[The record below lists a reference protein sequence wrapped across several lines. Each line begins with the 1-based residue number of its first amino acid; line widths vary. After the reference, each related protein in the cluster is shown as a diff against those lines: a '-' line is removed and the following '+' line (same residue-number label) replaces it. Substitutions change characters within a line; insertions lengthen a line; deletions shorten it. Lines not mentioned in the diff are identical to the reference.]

1 VSSDER
7 VAHSREQK
15 RSAPE
20 EHAAPS
26 VSLPLRVQPSRAS
39 ALGWSH
45 EVFALTLLIGNAS
58 FRQEDGAL
66 LQRGDGPVVAV
77 CAEYERPLTSL
88 GPPTLAPYSLVR
100 ARLQGMPTLRLPGG
114 WFRSPLR
121 LEVTRR
127 AARTSPRRDEALSRA
142 GRFLDELN
150 EAWQGRLGAVL
161 EIAWPVYPP
170 EHSGPLLDAVT
181 GAPLPELALR

>member
-1 VSSDER
+1 VSADEMPAALR
-7 VAHSREQK
+7 DQK

-45 EVFALTLLIGNAS
+45 EVFALTLLVGNAS
-58 FRQEDGAL
+58 FRKEDGAL
-66 LQRGDGPVVAV
+66 LPRREGPVVAI

-88 GPPTLAPYSLVR
+88 SPPTLATYSLSR

-114 WFRSPLR
+114 WFRPPLH
-121 LEVTRR
+121 LETTRR
-127 AARTSPRRDEALSRA
+127 GARLSARRDEAVARA

-150 EAWQGRLGAVL
+150 EAWRGRLGAVL
-161 EIAWPVYPP
+161 EVAWPVYLP
-170 EHSGPLLDAVT
+170 EHAGPLLDAVA
-181 GAPLPELALR
+181 GAPLPELSVR